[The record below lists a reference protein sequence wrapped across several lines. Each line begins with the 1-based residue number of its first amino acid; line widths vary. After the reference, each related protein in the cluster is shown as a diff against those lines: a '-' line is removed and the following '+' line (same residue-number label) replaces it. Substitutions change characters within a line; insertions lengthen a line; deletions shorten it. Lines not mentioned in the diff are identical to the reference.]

1 MLQMEAVEC
10 GAAALGMVLG
20 YYGRYVP
27 LEELRAACG
36 VSRDGV
42 KASNVVRA
50 ARDYGLI
57 AKGFKDEPEGLQ
69 KYTLPFVVYWNFNHF
84 LVVEGFGKERIY
96 VNDPAAGRH
105 TVTAEEFD
113 RSFTGVLL
121 TFEPGPDFKT
131 GGERPRTIDLLA
143 ERIAGS
149 WAGLIYCV
157 LIGLLMV
164 LPGLVIPVFS
174 KIFVDQVLVH
184 NLTNWVWPLL
194 IGLTLTA
201 LLRGLLSW
209 IQASYLSRL
218 STKLSVAMSG
228 PFLWHVLRLP
238 MEFYNQRYAGEVAW
252 RVQLNDRVALLLS
265 GQLAKTL
272 LNLVTVVFYALLMI
286 RYDVVLT
293 LVGVAFALLNMAA
306 LRYVSRK
313 RTDLNQRLLQDTG
326 RLMGTAMNG
335 LQSIETIKATG
346 AEADFYARWSG
357 AQAKL
362 VNTRQELAVP
372 TQVLTAIPPML
383 TMLNTT
389 AILTVGGLRIIDGDL
404 TIGTLVAFQSLAISF
419 IQPFNDFVSLGTQ
432 IQDAQSG
439 LNKLEDVL
447 KNPPD
452 ELAAAQDPADTTDQ
466 PAKLIGSVELRDVTF
481 GYSPLDPP
489 LIEKLNLSIKPGQRI
504 AIVGLSGSG
513 KSTVSRLI
521 CGLLKPWEG
530 EILLD
535 GIPRDQHPR
544 SRVVN
549 SLTLVDQQIFL
560 FEGTVAENIRL
571 WDNTISDDRVVQA
584 AKDAMIHDD
593 VSARPNGYQS
603 LVEEAGRNF
612 SGGQRQRLEIA
623 RALASDPSILILDEA
638 TSALDPITER
648 LIDASIRHRGCTCI
662 IVAHRLSTI
671 RDSDEIIVLDQGK
684 VVQRG
689 THDAMKDV
697 PGPYATLIA
706 S

>member
-1 MLQMEAVEC
+1 M
-10 GAAALGMVLG
+10 
-20 YYGRYVP
+20 
-27 LEELRAACG
+27 
-36 VSRDGV
+36 
-42 KASNVVRA
+42 
-50 ARDYGLI
+50 
-57 AKGFKDEPEGLQ
+57 
-69 KYTLPFVVYWNFNHF
+69 
-84 LVVEGFGKERIY
+84 
-96 VNDPAAGRH
+96 
-105 TVTAEEFD
+105 
-113 RSFTGVLL
+113 
-121 TFEPGPDFKT
+121 
-131 GGERPRTIDLLA
+131 
-143 ERIAGS
+143 
-149 WAGLIYCV
+149 
-157 LIGLLMV
+157 
-164 LPGLVIPVFS
+164 
-174 KIFVDQVLVH
+174 
-184 NLTNWVWPLL
+184 
-194 IGLTLTA
+194 LTL
-201 LLRGLLSW
+201 
-209 IQASYLSRL
+209 
-218 STKLSVAMSG
+218 
-228 PFLWHVLRLP
+228 
-238 MEFYNQRYAGEVAW
+238 
-252 RVQLNDRVALLLS
+252 
-265 GQLAKTL
+265 
-272 LNLVTVVFYALLMI
+272 
-286 RYDVVLT
+286 
-293 LVGVAFALLNMAA
+293 
-306 LRYVSRK
+306 
-313 RTDLNQRLLQDTG
+313 
-326 RLMGTAMNG
+326 
-335 LQSIETIKATG
+335 
-346 AEADFYARWSG
+346 
-357 AQAKL
+357 
-362 VNTRQELAVP
+362 
-372 TQVLTAIPPML
+372 
-383 TMLNTT
+383 LNTT

-452 ELAAAQDPADTTDQ
+452 KLAAAQDPADTADQ

-489 LIEKLNLSIKPGQRI
+489 LIEKLNISIKPGQRI

-571 WDNTISDDRVVQA
+571 WDGTISDDRVVQA
-584 AKDAMIHDD
+584 AKDAVIHDD